1 MSRSSILDSLLL
13 SRDSVAHFDSA
24 LKDCFR
30 YFPLEGT
37 LSGLVSRF
45 GPEISLAVETG
56 VLGSSLALLAA
67 NLGEA
72 SLGIS
77 LKVGFDLRNAV
88 GDLVGVCFE
97 SVMQFFLHDKTS
109 VDLNWSRP
117 CQRRGRDRIQNI
129 YPGAVS
135 SKYDKIRRS

>member
-88 GDLVGVCFE
+88 GVCFE